1 MAQTSNIRTAIKT
14 YFNSGLQYKQILH
27 LLLVF
32 HGTSISLRQLKR
44 ILRFYNLFRRNHH
57 SPLTEVL
64 SYIAKSLRG
73 SKSCMGYRSLWLNMR
88 QKGIFTT
95 QENVRLALNGMDP
108 EGVAS
113 RRKQVFKKR
122 IYRNEGPNWA
132 WHLDGY
138 DKLKPF
144 GFSIHA
150 CMDGYSRKVLW
161 LDVSHTNKDP
171 KIIASLYLNCV
182 SSIQACPRLVI
193 ADRGSENATL
203 AGIQRFLRRSHGD
216 NKAGQRSFRYC
227 RSTANQRI
235 ESYWSQLRRSCV
247 NWWINLFKDLV
258 DTGVLDISNTKGSQ
272 HRIQAWNPWPSVLH
286 PRTEWWCWLCLPS
299 QWRRLTSFTNCNAES
314 RSIWL
319 LKGWPEKNWRCDEG
333 EEFTFANIKRECI
346 EFVYWFSS
354 GIWRKIN
361 IGLWH
366 ILTVTLLNV
375 PIYWLLIVNKNFSSP
390 QCKGVQLDAMT
401 PALMKLP

>member
-44 ILRFYNLFRRNHH
+44 ILRFYNLFRRNYH

-203 AGIQRFLRRSHGD
+203 AGIQRFLRRSHGE

-235 ESYWSQLRRSCV
+235 ESYWSQLRRSCA

-258 DTGVLDISNTKGSQ
+258 DTGVLDTSLDYHVNCIRFAFMPVIQKELDEVKELWNN
-272 HRIQAWNPWPSVLH
+272 HRIRKVRNTESKPGIPDVLYYTPELSGDVDYAFPVNGVDLQVSQTATRNPEVFGCSKDDLKKIGVVM
-286 PRTEWWCWLCLPS
+286 REKNLPLPTS
-299 QWRRLTSFTNCNAES
+299 NENALSLFIGLVQGFEERLT
-314 RSIWL
+314 
-319 LKGWPEKNWRCDEG
+319 
-333 EEFTFANIKRECI
+333 
-346 EFVYWFSS
+346 
-354 GIWRKIN
+354 
-361 IGLWH
+361 
-366 ILTVTLLNV
+366 
-375 PIYWLLIVNKNFSSP
+375 
-390 QCKGVQLDAMT
+390 
-401 PALMKLP
+401 